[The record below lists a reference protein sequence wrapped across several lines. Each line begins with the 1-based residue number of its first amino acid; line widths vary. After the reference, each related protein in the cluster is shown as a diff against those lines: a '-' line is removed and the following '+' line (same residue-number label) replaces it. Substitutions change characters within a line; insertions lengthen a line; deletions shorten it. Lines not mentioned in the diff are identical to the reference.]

1 MKYAFYSEYK
11 ASPMAWLAFPLLAK
25 EIFDTIRGAAGPH

>member
-1 MKYAFYSEYK
+1 MKYATYHEYK
-11 ASPMAWLAFPLLAK
+11 PSPMAFLLLAK